1 MTPDQLLAAAD
12 SATNQ
17 SAGTL
22 EGEGDE
28 TPIVALNRPLL
39 EAYNAMWDASTRL
52 NTGEPGEALPYMRAA
67 LAAIQRARAA
77 ERLYLRGRTPPAVVD
92 LQKVRLAGKRDDATA
107 ATRAPRNALDTT
119 AARRVRRLN
128 AALSLLGEHA
138 QAAIDSLQLLR
149 VDAIA
154 HDPALA
160 AALGPVIDSA
170 RTGGNSA
177 AAIARA
183 RRVAAGAPAVERNGV
198 NWEGA
203 P

>member
-1 MTPDQLLAAAD
+1 M
-12 SATNQ
+12 
-17 SAGTL
+17 
-22 EGEGDE
+22 
-28 TPIVALNRPLL
+28 
-39 EAYNAMWDASTRL
+39 
-52 NTGEPGEALPYMRAA
+52 
-67 LAAIQRARAA
+67 
-77 ERLYLRGRTPPAVVD
+77 
-92 LQKVRLAGKRDDATA
+92 
-107 ATRAPRNALDTT
+107 
-119 AARRVRRLN
+119 RRLN